1 MIAGYVEEGRR
12 SFQDAIMDYNH
23 KEEAFVT
30 TLTLYNA
37 KKMNSFTS
45 RSTLI
50 AVLIAKLQI
59 WGPARHF

>member
-1 MIAGYVEEGRR
+1 
-12 SFQDAIMDYNH
+12 MDYNH

-45 RSTLI
+45 RCTLI
-50 AVLIAKLQI
+50 AVLIARLQN
-59 WGPARHF
+59 WGPAKPCSAPPSKRTGMS